1 MTTLDIDLFD
11 TRLARRAEGLLR
23 EFNEAGVLTAADLHV
38 ALRLGR
44 LGESSDE
51 TVLLGAAFAVRAPR
65 LGHVCVD
72 LATIRT
78 NTAACWTSV
87 LATPPASQ

>member
-1 MTTLDIDLFD
+1 MCIRD
-11 TRLARRAEGLLR
+11 RADGLLR

-44 LGESSDE
+44 LGDSSDE
-51 TVLLGAAFAVRAPR
+51 AVLLGAGFAVRAPR

-72 LATIRT
+72 LATIRD
-78 NTAACWTSV
+78 TASTDPVSYTHLSFAVDALTEQR
-87 LATPPASQ
+87 L